1 MLRKETGG
9 LLLPGCFTDQISPAK
24 PSGPHTAR
32 TGNSR
37 PAPLRSPAHRAATVA
52 SQCRAGDVGRGWG
65 GLIHSVCPFL
75 WCKYSWT
82 LDWGVS

>member
-52 SQCRAGDVGRGWG
+52 SQ
-65 GLIHSVCPFL
+65 
-75 WCKYSWT
+75 
-82 LDWGVS
+82 